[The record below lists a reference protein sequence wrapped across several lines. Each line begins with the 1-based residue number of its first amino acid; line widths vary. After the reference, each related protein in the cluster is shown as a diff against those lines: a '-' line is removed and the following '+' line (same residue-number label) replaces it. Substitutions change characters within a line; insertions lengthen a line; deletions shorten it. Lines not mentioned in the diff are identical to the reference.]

1 MYLLLKGY
9 FLILRTRGVRL
20 GSEELVIAKLNAAE
34 SEGMIILFL
43 YTVSDLEF
51 VIFTRVH

>member
-9 FLILRTRGVRL
+9 FLMLRTRGVRL
-20 GSEELVIAKLNAAE
+20 GSEELVIAKLNAAD